1 MTSLALL
8 RSAQVRAGLRVLAR
22 RRWLVASA
30 LVAGAVATAL
40 PTLAP
45 PTAPVVDV
53 LAAAHD
59 LPAGSVL
66 LAEDLVTRAFPAGA
80 VPDGLVSREAAE
92 GRLLAGAVRSGEA
105 LTDVRLVGSSLLI
118 DAGPD
123 LVAVPVR
130 LADPATA
137 QLLHAGDRVDVLA
150 ASTDP
155 DAPPRATVVAASVL
169 VLAVPART
177 AELDGAL
184 VLVAAPATTAS
195 RLAAAEVSSR
205 LSVLVR
211 QP

>member
-1 MTSLALL
+1 MSTRPTHPL
-8 RSAQVRAGLRVLAR
+8 VRDVVRVLAR
-22 RRWLVASA
+22 RRWLVASG
-30 LVAGAVATAL
+30 LLAGAVAVAL

-45 PTAPVVDV
+45 PPMPVTDV

-59 LPAGSVL
+59 LSAGSIL
-66 LAEDLVTRAFPAGA
+66 LAEDVVTRAVPEGA
-80 VPDGLVSREAAE
+80 VPDGVLLREAAV
-92 GRLLAGAVRSGEA
+92 GRVLAGAVRSGET
-105 LTDVRLVGSSLLI
+105 LTDVRMVGPALLAGAGDGLVG
-118 DAGPD
+118 
-123 LVAVPVR
+123 VPVR
-130 LADPATA
+130 LADPAAT
-137 QLLHAGDRVDVLA
+137 QLLRVGDRVDVLA

-155 DAPPRATVVAASVL
+155 DAPVTAAVVAASVL

-184 VLVAAPATTAS
+184 VLVAAPAQTAA

>member
-1 MTSLALL
+1 MSRPWGQPL
-8 RSAQVRAGLRVLAR
+8 VRDVLRVLAR
-22 RRWLVASA
+22 RRRLVASG
-30 LVAGAVATAL
+30 LVAGAVAVAL

-45 PTAPVVDV
+45 PSPPVTAV
-53 LAAAHD
+53 LTAAHD
-59 LPAGSVL
+59 LAAGSVL
-66 LAEDLVTRAFPAGA
+66 SAEDLVTRALPEDV
-80 VPDGLVSREAAE
+80 VPDGTLLRQTAV
-92 GRLLAGAVRSGEA
+92 GRFLAGAVRSGET
-105 LTDVRLVGSSLLI
+105 LTDVRLVGASLLT
-118 DAGPD
+118 DAGED

-155 DAPPRATVVAASVL
+155 DAPPVATVVAASVL

-177 AELDGAL
+177 ADLDGAL
-184 VLVAAPATTAS
+184 VLVAAPAQTAS

-211 QP
+211 RP

>member
-1 MTSLALL
+1 MNSLSGHPMVRALL
-8 RSAQVRAGLRVLAR
+8 QVLSR
-22 RRWLVASA
+22 RRWLVSSG
-30 LVAGAVATAL
+30 LLAGAVAAAL

-45 PTAPVVDV
+45 SPPPVADV
-53 LAAAHD
+53 QTAAHD
-59 LPAGSVL
+59 LAAGVVL
-66 LAEDLVTRAFPAGA
+66 RAEDLVTRAVPEDV
-80 VPDGLVSREAAE
+80 VPDGTLLRETAV
-92 GRLLAGAVRSGEA
+92 GRVLAGPVRSGET
-105 LTDVRLVGSSLLI
+105 LTDVRLVGPSMLTG
-118 DAGPD
+118 AGDD

-150 ASTDP
+150 AATDP
-155 DAPPRATVVAASVL
+155 DAPPIATVVAASVL

-184 VLVAAPATTAS
+184 VLVAAPAQTAG

-211 QP
+211 QR

>member
-1 MTSLALL
+1 MSRLAGQP
-8 RSAQVRAGLRVLAR
+8 RVRDVLRVLTR
-22 RRWLVASA
+22 RRRLVASG
-30 LVAGAVATAL
+30 LMAGAVAVAL

-45 PTAPVVDV
+45 PPAPVTDV
-53 LAAAHD
+53 LTAAHD
-59 LPAGSVL
+59 LAAGSVL
-66 LAEDLVTRAFPAGA
+66 SAEDLVTRALPEDV
-80 VPDGLVSREAAE
+80 VPDGTLLRKTAV
-92 GRLLAGAVRSGEA
+92 GRVLAGAVRSGET
-105 LTDVRLVGSSLLI
+105 LTDVRLVGPSLLT
-118 DAGPD
+118 DAGED

-155 DAPPRATVVAASVL
+155 DAPPVATVVAASVL

-184 VLVAAPATTAS
+184 VLVAAPARTAV

-211 QP
+211 RP